1 MSAIS
6 GTHRTYSLLAD
17 GTLRIKVDIEPRD
30 VAQFHAMFPSADMP
44 IALAPLVAD
53 FEQRKPESKPNQEK
67 PKGGELARLAG
78 QLCNN
83 PVFQQ
88 MIGVHS
94 AEDAANEIRSVCG
107 IESRAELDHN
117 PEAANLFHLEFRI
130 PFVELEVR

>member
-1 MSAIS
+1 MTAIS

-53 FEQRKPESKPNQEK
+53 FEQRKPEPAER

-83 PVFQQ
+83 PAFQVFV
-88 MIGVHS
+88 GGTDPDS
-94 AEDAANEIRSVCG
+94 AAEIVRFQCG
-107 IESRAELDHN
+107 IQSRSELDHN
-117 PEAANLFHLEFRI
+117 PEAAAHFHKVFRI
-130 PFVELEVR
+130 PFVEMEVR